1 MEKTY
6 IANPNMTPH
15 HFDTWIMY
23 QAGTGGNFLAYH
35 MLENHFRSDNIN
47 LRINTYN
54 NEYHVLSRGLHKAF
68 YLEEVDPHSKLMIS
82 HPIPANDI
90 KQIPATWDNIYIIKQ
105 DWFSYY
111 LLNQKRNY
119 SFTSNDS
126 VIQHLLAGLFQV
138 ILDSVERNALP
149 LAMIENLMGNE
160 YQVDEYLYAH
170 LKECLVNILPLVWN
184 NEIYSYNVYM
194 WVMNQM
200 LKKEPLS
207 VDSFKKFNSK
217 LVLQKLQDAKTETN
231 VEVDSSLVQELNNI
245 SNVKVIKYKD
255 LFVYKTESLPGVP
268 EDAINEYTKKNV
280 ELLRYDYP
288 LINDEARDTLEQAIT
303 TYFES

>member
-1 MEKTY
+1 
-6 IANPNMTPH
+6 MTPH

-35 MLENHFRSDNIN
+35 MLENHFQADNVN

-54 NEYHVLSRGLHKAF
+54 NEYHVLSPKLHKAF
-68 YLEEVDPHSKLMIS
+68 YMEEVDPRSKLMIS
-82 HPIPANDI
+82 HLMPANDI

-105 DWFSYY
+105 DWFSCY
-111 LLNQKRNY
+111 LLSQKRNY

-126 VIQHLLAGLFQV
+126 VIQYLLTVLFQV
-138 ILDSVERNALP
+138 VLDSVERNTLP
-149 LAMIENLMGNE
+149 VAIIENLIGNE
-160 YQVDEYLYAH
+160 YRLDEYLYGH
-170 LKECLVNILPLVWN
+170 LKECLMDILPLVN
-184 NEIYSYNVYM
+184 NNQIYSYNVYM

-207 VDSFKKFNSK
+207 IDGFKNFNSK
-217 LVLQKLQDAKTETN
+217 LVLERLKDSHTQTN
-231 VEVDSSLVQELNNI
+231 VPYDSLAQELNNI

-268 EDAINEYTKKNV
+268 EDAIDDYTNKNV

-288 LINDEARDTLEQAIT
+288 LINDEARDALEQAIT